1 MYYYTKRAYLC
12 LYACINR
19 EEETTEARAR
29 RESKTERERV
39 RQRERDAM
47 GRCGDMNDLADM
59 DNLSCLLRG
68 VLLGVRARLSLST
81 FLKRE
86 KTHLT
91 FDSLPFFVSLDA

>member
-29 RESKTERERV
+29 RESKTERE
-39 RQRERDAM
+39 RERDAM